1 MDIYQILLV
10 AALGDDLAE
19 IRRIIQA
26 AVLPEPLTCL
36 IQTELPDIHA
46 LTPDLILVKYSVL
59 ESCCEGLLSRFEA
72 QLPDV
77 PVILLVST
85 EERSEAEPLAEAHY
99 ALLFDYAQGEPSMLR
114 QLVRFAAKQ
123 RNTQRRLQWR
133 LQAFS
138 DGSRLL
144 HNLIEHNAD
153 GILVVDQEGLIRF
166 ANPMAA
172 ALFGRSAETLVGM
185 SFGFPVVL
193 EQAVE
198 LDLRRADGRECIAE
212 MRLVMIEWEGQAAY
226 LATLR
231 DVTERSLEKRYLQHR
246 LALESMLAALS
257 AQFVSLPIAEV
268 DARITEALSQLGQF
282 IGAEYAVLAGSS
294 ERASLAIT
302 HLWEASHL
310 VGQCRQIEP
319 ELAHHLYTETFEQ
332 GDFLVIPDTEQLPA
346 DHPAQDFVRVCGAR
360 ALMALA
366 MRDGGRLSGCLVFAA
381 ISQARPWQYE
391 DAALFS
397 IAADV
402 FASTLRRAK
411 INRKLRESEARLR
424 FVITSAPLILFT
436 FDADGVINFLEGALL
451 DKYFPELRHWVGH
464 SALDDPYIGAHLMKV
479 LRGQACRLTFELP
492 DKAALEV
499 YLTPVLDESNLV
511 VVGGI
516 GVGVDVTERQRAQ
529 EAERRQAGLLRT
541 LAEASIA
548 LTSSLEVQC
557 VLETILEYAER
568 LVPCDGSSVVLF
580 EAGQGRVSAARGRS
594 SHLTQARWD
603 TLLANTNVLVRIDGL
618 RRTGTVGLIPD
629 TAADPDWLPI
639 EGTEWIRSYLG
650 VPIELEGRTIGII
663 QFDSATPNYF
673 TQEHTEYL
681 RTLAG
686 YAAIALQ
693 NADLYQTI
701 QRNAKDLE
709 RHVRLRTNEL
719 EVERSRLRAILD
731 AIEEAVIFFELQDA
745 WRITYTNPAFY
756 HLFGYRE
763 EELIGQS
770 LAEITQKFA
779 SPLPMPDLEHVGR
792 VIEREG
798 HWHSPLRF
806 QRKDGS
812 SFDSYTAASKVTDLR
827 GRSTGVVVLVRD
839 ISKEKALQ
847 AQKDRFIA
855 NAAHELRTPLTNLKM
870 RLYLLRRQPEAA
882 QAHLSVIERVVNRIQ
897 ALVEDLLDMT
907 RFERGMITLNRAPVY
922 LTQLLEDVIQVQRP
936 HFEHKYLQLTSDLP
950 AEDVPILADAE
961 RLTQVFT
968 NLLVNALNYTQEGGW
983 VHLSLTYDASN
994 AIVEVQDGGVGIAPD
1009 ALEHVFEPFFR
1020 AQHGSQRGTGL
1031 GLTIAH
1037 EIVRAHN
1044 GSIEARSQLGAGT
1057 TMIVRL
1063 PLAQ

>member
-1 MDIYQILLV
+1 MDIYQLLLV

-19 IRRIIQA
+19 VRRIIQA

-36 IQTELPDIHA
+36 VQTELPDIHT
-46 LTPDLILVKYSVL
+46 LTPDLILVKYSAL

-77 PVILLVST
+77 PVILLVRA
-85 EERSEAEPLAEAHY
+85 EERLTAEPLAEAHC

-123 RNTQRRLQWR
+123 RNVQRGLQRRLQA
-133 LQAFS
+133 LS
-138 DGSRLL
+138 DGSHLL
-144 HNLIEHNAD
+144 HKLIEHNAD
-153 GILVVDQEGLIRF
+153 GILVIDQEGLIRF
-166 ANPMAA
+166 ANPTAA
-172 ALFGRSAETLVGM
+172 TLFGCSAETLIGM
-185 SFGFPVVL
+185 SFGFPVVP

-212 MRLVMIEWEGQAAY
+212 MRLVMTEWEGRAAY

-246 LALESMLAALS
+246 LALEGMLAALS

-268 DARITEALSQLGQF
+268 DARITQALGQLGQF
-282 IGAEYAVLAGSS
+282 IGAEYAVLARSGNG
-294 ERASLAIT
+294 ASLAVT
-302 HLWEASHL
+302 HLWAAKHL
-310 VGQCRQIEP
+310 VGQCQRIEP
-319 ELAHHLYTETFEQ
+319 GLAHHLYTETFEQ
-332 GDFLVIPDTEQLPA
+332 GDFLVIPDKEQLPA
-346 DHPAQDFVRVCGAR
+346 DHPAQGFVRACGVR

-366 MRDGGRLSGCLVFAA
+366 MRDGERLSGCLIFAA

-411 INRKLRESEARLR
+411 INRELRESEARLR

-436 FDADGVINFLEGALL
+436 FNADGVVNFLEGALL
-451 DKYFPELRHWVGH
+451 DKYFPELRRWVGR
-464 SALDDPYIGAHLMKV
+464 SALDDPYIGVHLMKV
-479 LRGQACRLTFELP
+479 LRGQTCRLTFELP

-499 YLTPVLDESNLV
+499 YLTPVLDESNL

-548 LTSSLEVQC
+548 LTSSLEVQR

-580 EAGQGRVSAARGRS
+580 EAGQSRVSAARGRS

-603 TLLANTNVLVRIDGL
+603 TLFANTDVLVRMESL
-618 RRTGTVGLIPD
+618 RRAGTVSLIPD

-639 EGTEWIRSYLG
+639 QGTEWIRSYLG
-650 VPIELEGRTIGII
+650 VPIELEGRAIGII
-663 QFDSATPNYF
+663 QFDSAAPNYF

-731 AIEEAVIFFELQDA
+731 AIEEAVVFFELQGT

-770 LAEITQKFA
+770 LAEIAQKIP
-779 SPLPMPDLEHVGR
+779 SPLPTPDLGHIER
-792 VIEREG
+792 VIEQEG
-798 HWHSPLRF
+798 RWHSLLRF

-812 SFDSYTAASKVTDLR
+812 SFDGYTAASKVTDLR

-870 RLYLLRRQPEAA
+870 RLYLLRRQPQAA
-882 QAHLSVIERVVNRIQ
+882 ETHLSVIERVVDRIQ
-897 ALVEDLLDMT
+897 ALVEDLLDVT

-922 LTQLLEDVIQVQRP
+922 LAQLLEDVIQVQRP

-968 NLLVNALNYTQEGGW
+968 NLLVNALNYTQEGGT

-994 AIVEVQDGGVGIAPD
+994 AIIEVQDSGIGIAPD
-1009 ALEHVFEPFFR
+1009 ALKHVFEPFFR

-1044 GSIEARSQLGAGT
+1044 GSIEAHSQPGVGT